1 MRKGVAVL
9 MVFVL
14 TLCAIGCGGGT
25 KGADSNSN
33 KEESK
38 GSEKTFVYLARDTA
52 NAYEHAQSSG
62 FLEAIED
69 LGYEGI
75 IRNAESSSAEKQIV
89 IVEDLIA
96 QGVAGIAICCNDAE
110 ALEPALQEAMNSGIA
125 VVSVDAAASPDSV
138 AAHIAQCDS
147 EAIGKALA
155 ESVYN
160 QCGGEGQYAVLSA
173 TSTSP
178 EQAEW
183 IEYMEKAMEDEK
195 YAKLERV
202 ALVYGDDE
210 SEKSY
215 AEAEGL
221 LKSYPD
227 LKTICCPTTVALMAA
242 AKVIT
247 DQNKI
252 GEITAC
258 GLGLP
263 SEMAE
268 YIANGACPEFALWS
282 PIDCGY
288 LAGCTIVAIA
298 TDEMEGEIGDTFSA
312 GRLGDSFEII
322 NLAGRKQVVLG
333 EPLTF
338 DASNIDEWKDIF

>member
-1 MRKGVAVL
+1 MKKGVAFL

-14 TLCAIGCGGGT
+14 SLGLIACKGGT
-25 KGADSNSN
+25 KGTDGEGNGAEDDNQR
-33 KEESK
+33 
-38 GSEKTFVYLARDTA
+38 KTFVYLARDTA

-62 FLEAIED
+62 FLEAIEE

-96 QGVAGIAICCNDAE
+96 QGVSGIAICCNDAE
-110 ALEPALQEAMNSGIA
+110 ALEPALQEALNSGIA
-125 VVSVDAAASPDSV
+125 IVSVDAAASPESV

-160 QCGGEGQYAVLSA
+160 QCEGEGQYAVLSA

-195 YAKLERV
+195 YAKLEQV

-247 DQNKI
+247 DQNRI

-288 LAGCTIVAIA
+288 LAGCTIAAIA
-298 TDEMEGEIGDTFSA
+298 TGEIKGELGDTFNA
-312 GRLGDSFEII
+312 GRLGEGFEII
-322 NLAGRKQVVLG
+322 DLAGRKQVVLG
-333 EPLTF
+333 EPLIF
-338 DASNIDEWKDIF
+338 DEANIEEWKDIF